1 MIIKYISFLIGII
14 WSYSIIK
21 TQSVFSKKAG
31 LIFKVFI
38 SNVSW
43 LTLLAACYFGYKNFS
58 IKFTL
63 RSSKMKTHAGEV
75 SFPGG
80 MMEEVDQDIFQTAL
94 RECEEEINLRSTN
107 LEILGKMDY
116 FISRHKVEVHPVVGF
131 LETNQAFK
139 SNYEID
145 EIFDVPISYLL
156 DEENIIW
163 QELERDGI
171 KFKSPSWSY
180 NGFKIWGLTAMITAI
195 FVNDYFDAGIKLD
208 WKR

>member
-1 MIIKYISFLIGII
+1 MISSIKDKLSNINYDATTGNR
-14 WSYSIIK
+14 
-21 TQSVFSKKAG
+21 KAG
-31 LIFKVFI
+31 VMILLSKI
-38 SNVSW
+38 SD
-43 LTLLAACYFGYKNFS
+43 KNFS

-75 SFPGG
+75 GFPGG

-94 RECEEEINLRSTN
+94 RECEEEINLQSSN

-180 NGFKIWGLTAMITAI
+180 NGFKIWGLTAMITTI

>member
-1 MIIKYISFLIGII
+1 
-14 WSYSIIK
+14 
-21 TQSVFSKKAG
+21 
-31 LIFKVFI
+31 
-38 SNVSW
+38 
-43 LTLLAACYFGYKNFS
+43 
-58 IKFTL
+58 
-63 RSSKMKTHAGEV
+63 
-75 SFPGG
+75 
-80 MMEEVDQDIFQTAL
+80 
-94 RECEEEINLRSTN
+94 
-107 LEILGKMDY
+107 MDY

-131 LETNQAFK
+131 LKTKQAFK

-171 KFKSPSWSY
+171 KFKSPAWSY

>member
-1 MIIKYISFLIGII
+1 MIDSIKQKLA
-14 WSYSIIK
+14 K
-21 TQSVFSKKAG
+21 LNPTQSTNLKKAG
-31 LIFKVFI
+31 VLIAILYYGRYKTAPSIIYTQRSTKV
-38 SNVSW
+38 S
-43 LTLLAACYFGYKNFS
+43 
-58 IKFTL
+58 
-63 RSSKMKTHAGEV
+63 THSGEV

-80 MMEEVDQDIFQTAL
+80 MMEEIDQDIFQTAL
-94 RECEEEINLRSTN
+94 RECEEEIDLQSTN

>member
-1 MIIKYISFLIGII
+1 MISSIKDKLNNINYDATTGNR
-14 WSYSIIK
+14 
-21 TQSVFSKKAG
+21 KAG
-31 LIFKVFI
+31 VMILLSKI
-38 SNVSW
+38 SD
-43 LTLLAACYFGYKNFS
+43 KNFS

-80 MMEEVDQDIFQTAL
+80 MMEEVDQDIFQTSL

-131 LETNQAFK
+131 LETNQTFR

-156 DEENIIW
+156 DEQNIIW